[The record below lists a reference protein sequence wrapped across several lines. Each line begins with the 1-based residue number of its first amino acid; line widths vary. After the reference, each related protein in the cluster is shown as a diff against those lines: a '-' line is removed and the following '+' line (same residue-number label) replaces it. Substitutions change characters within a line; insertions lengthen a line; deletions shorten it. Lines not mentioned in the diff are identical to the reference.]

1 MSIGSNEQE
10 PEASGVKDVSRSGV
24 RLFSGARLR
33 QFRERKKLSVDDLAG
48 LSGVSRQAISTWE
61 TGRAQPTPGP
71 LLRVAAALQTTVPD
85 LVPIPSGEVTISDLR
100 VRVGLTQGEAASGLG
115 ISATLLV
122 DIERGRKPLNDSR
135 VDALA
140 DLYQVPVDEIRSA
153 WQRAIDT
160 REARLKT
167 L

>member
-1 MSIGSNEQE
+1 M
-10 PEASGVKDVSRSGV
+10 
-24 RLFSGARLR
+24 
-33 QFRERKKLSVDDLAG
+33 
-48 LSGVSRQAISTWE
+48 
-61 TGRAQPTPGP
+61 
-71 LLRVAAALQTTVPD
+71 
-85 LVPIPSGEVTISDLR
+85 
-100 VRVGLTQGEAASGLG
+100 RVGLTQGEAASGLG